1 MEFLSKE
8 CPEVPESQRQALI
21 YGATTAAQSVTRLH
35 VLCDGARTGNDK
47 TSKSTA
53 EAAQRSLS
61 FYNFGLM
68 SRNHNDPL
76 PQVANMPS
84 VPITTATSEMVTAT
98 ITTDGIP
105 PINVPMSRQELDHM
119 QEDMEDD
126 GSEDELG
133 LTTPSIEIVEDQP
146 RSAQRP
152 PDPNHQSKKKRRKR
166 RPEKEPQASPEPEAN
181 KRPMNL
187 EERNQ
192 HMIQEPE
199 LNDQASVTLDSGRR
213 HHSLRGETSR
223 STSTSQHAT
232 RNRDTERLSR
242 HTGVCSRTCWTIVQC
257 DIPAIGS

>member
-35 VLCDGARTGNDK
+35 MLCDGARTGNDK

-76 PQVANMPS
+76 SQVVNMPI

-133 LTTPSIEIVEDQP
+133 LTTPSIEMVEDKP
-146 RSAQRP
+146 RSAQQP
-152 PDPNHQSKKKRRKR
+152 PDPSQGLPNNHLILTISPRRNAGSDDLKKNHRLVQSLK
-166 RPEKEPQASPEPEAN
+166 Q
-181 KRPMNL
+181 
-187 EERNQ
+187 
-192 HMIQEPE
+192 I
-199 LNDQASVTLDSGRR
+199 
-213 HHSLRGETSR
+213 
-223 STSTSQHAT
+223 
-232 RNRDTERLSR
+232 RDL
-242 HTGVCSRTCWTIVQC
+242 
-257 DIPAIGS
+257 